1 MATSHNLG
9 FPRIGANREMKVAVE
24 AYWRGELTEV
34 ELEKTGRTLRQRHWQ
49 LQANSGLDW
58 ITVGD
63 FSWYDH
69 VLDTSVLLGV
79 VPERF
84 GVVEDEV
91 DLDTYFCMARGQAP
105 NGQEALACE
114 MTKWFDTN
122 YHYLVPE
129 FNENQ
134 DFRIANQALF
144 KAVDEALKLNYK
156 VKPALL
162 GPLSFLW
169 LGKAKGSHFDK
180 LTLLK
185 RLIPI
190 YEDIFARLKQQ
201 GVEWLQID
209 EPILA
214 LDLPEDWRNAFSE
227 SYKNINM

>member
-122 YHYLVPE
+122 YHYIVPE
-129 FNENQ
+129 VSETQ
-134 DFRIANQALF
+134 SFRIFDHSLFHTVDQALQ
-144 KAVDEALKLNYK
+144 KGYQ
-156 VKPALL
+156 VKPVLL
-162 GPLSFLW
+162 GPLTFLW
-169 LGKAKGSHFDK
+169 LGKCHHRSFDK
-180 LTLLK
+180 LTLLNQ
-185 RLIPI
+185 LVP
-190 YEDIFARLKQQ
+190 A
-201 GVEWLQID
+201 
-209 EPILA
+209 
-214 LDLPEDWRNAFSE
+214 
-227 SYKNINM
+227 